1 MQITLKTILES
12 LSYETLSFM
21 AESNHSNGS
30 IAADQIPK
38 VVGRVNAVLRRLA
51 VKFVFKEKRIKVNVT
66 LARRY
71 YTLNLNDAWIEED
84 PDEPFT
90 GDVGRILAIETPTGR
105 NHDLGDKAT
114 LRTIVLRDD
123 GKSFALDETLEA
135 GVYTVIYKAATPQ
148 FVAESS
154 DADLTQTLDIPEAL
168 LNALYLGV
176 AGITYENIGGAENI
190 SMAQVKWNQY
200 EKECAEAR
208 INSAVDVEEN
218 DEGNKFLDRGF
229 Y

>member
-1 MQITLKTILES
+1 MQITLGRILES

-21 AESNHSNGS
+21 AESNHANGS

-51 VKFVFKEKRIKVNVT
+51 VKFVLRERRIKVNVT
-66 LARRY
+66 LDRRY
-71 YTLNLNDAWIEED
+71 YTLNVDDAWIEED
-84 PDEPFT
+84 PDETFT

-114 LRTIVLRDD
+114 LRTIVLRDE
-123 GKSFALDETLEA
+123 GKAFALDTTLEA

-148 FVAESS
+148 FVF
-154 DADLTQTLDIPEAL
+154 DVADTDLEQVLHIPEPL

-176 AGITYENIGGAENI
+176 AAITYENIGGAENV
-190 SMAQVKWNQY
+190 SMAQSKWSQY

-208 INSAVDVEEN
+208 INSAIEIEEN

-229 Y
+229 H

>member
-1 MQITLKTILES
+1 MQITLKAILEA

-30 IAADQIPK
+30 LSADQIPK
-38 VVGRVNAVLRRLA
+38 VVGRINSVLRRMA
-51 VKFVFKEKRIKVNVT
+51 VKFVLRERRIKVNVT
-66 LARRY
+66 LDRRY
-71 YTLNLNDAWIEED
+71 YTLNADDTWIQED
-84 PDEPFT
+84 PDEAFT

-114 LRTIVLRDD
+114 LRTIVLRDE
-123 GKSFALDETLEA
+123 GKSFALDDTLEA
-135 GVYTVIYKAATPQ
+135 GVYVVIYKAATPQ
-148 FVAESS
+148 FVS
-154 DADLTQTLDIPEAL
+154 DPSNLNLDQILHIPEAL

-176 AGITYENIGGAENI
+176 AAITYESIGGAENV
-190 SMAQVKWNQY
+190 SMAQAKWSQY

-208 INSAVDVEEN
+208 INSAVEIEEN

-229 Y
+229 H